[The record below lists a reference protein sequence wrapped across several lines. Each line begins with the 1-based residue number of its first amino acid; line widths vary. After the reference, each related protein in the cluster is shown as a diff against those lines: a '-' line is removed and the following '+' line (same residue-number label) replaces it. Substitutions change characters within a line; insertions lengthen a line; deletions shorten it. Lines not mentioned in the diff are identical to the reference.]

1 MATKLQYDM
10 IPQLGTTNN
19 QDSLEQYL
27 AQLSEAKTLGIFEN
41 ENLLIYGSLQK
52 SGKFDIYTSLSQQEK
67 TSLHHFAIYMRHNY
81 GSSTDEKRS
90 EFANLQQQQDESP
103 NEFLRR
109 VERNFY
115 QIRGLTVPA
124 KVEGYEASD
133 IKWSFISGLT
143 DPFVKKYLIINDCSY
158 EMLGITARKIEK
170 THKGL
175 GTIYNVNCKTNQN

>member
-1 MATKLQYDM
+1 MADCYKMVPKLSSTQ
-10 IPQLGTTNN
+10 N

-27 AQLSEAKTLGIFEN
+27 MEMAEASKLKIVES
-41 ENLLIYGSLQK
+41 ENLLIYSSLTK
-52 SGKFDIYTSLSQQEK
+52 SEKFDIYTSLNQQEK

-124 KVEGYEASD
+124 EVKGWEAAD
-133 IKWSFISGLT
+133 IKFSFISGLS
-143 DPFVKKYLIINDCSY
+143 DPFVKKYLIINDCAY
-158 EMLGITARKIEK
+158 NMLGVTARKIEK